1 MECIIEMFSGFNTRT
16 RADLLAQ
23 LVTKNSSQKIQKND
37 KKAIVK
43 ESNHTQPKI
52 DTIFKKKN

>member
-1 MECIIEMFSGFNTRT
+1 MALIREQGQIFWLNQSQKI
-16 RADLLAQ
+16 LL
-23 LVTKNSSQKIQKND
+23 KKIQKND

-43 ESNHTQPKI
+43 ESNHMQPKI